1 MGMSI
6 HFRGRLA
13 DAAQLETLED
23 LLIDLILELGG
34 QVEVWRSVAEHD
46 SSRVVRGLLVNV
58 EPGQETLSLLFSPEG
73 FLTPLVCISEAER
86 GTMEQLPWC
95 SIKTQYGTPVGH
107 AAVVEILT
115 LLRDHFLPDLEV
127 HDETE
132 YWEHRDP
139 QRMIAALDRNATVIR
154 TFAEALENTHLTDEA
169 LESLEIVATR
179 IERIA
184 RLVQS
189 RLRNSSQSTSS
200 GSDEVDF
207 QPPWPQIEADWQKL
221 VRHSEARARRFQ
233 RTIEERLLAG
243 DDARSA
249 FEAAEAK
256 EMPDAH
262 ESLRQDTG
270 ELVSSFE
277 EEDGD
282 EEALGM
288 SNSWAAVE
296 QGEDFSPVRRE
307 RDPLLERATQ
317 LYMTLANLTD
327 ERDTDSI
334 AELLRHAGE
343 LCGGLAQ
350 ALPLPPTY
358 DFDLEERG
366 HVDVQLKRALRGAA
380 FLRGALIHLAYGST
394 SREPFDSIRTEVE
407 AVQGRIIDCLQQTR
421 PIADA

>member
-1 MGMSI
+1 MTI
-6 HFRGRLA
+6 HYRGKLA
-13 DAAQLETLED
+13 DPAQLETLED

-46 SSRVVRGLLVNV
+46 SSRVVRGLLVNI

-73 FLTPLVCISEAER
+73 FLTPLVYISEAEL
-86 GTMEQLPWC
+86 GTMEPLPWC

-115 LLRDHFLPDLEV
+115 LLLDHFLPDLEV

-139 QRMIAALDRNATVIR
+139 QRMIAALNRNAMILR
-154 TFAEALENTHLTDEA
+154 TFADALENTHLTDEA
-169 LESLEIVATR
+169 LESPEIVATR
-179 IERIA
+179 IDRIA
-184 RLVQS
+184 LLVQAKLKKPS
-189 RLRNSSQSTSS
+189 PAIP
-200 GSDEVDF
+200 SDADESDF
-207 QPPWPQIEADWQKL
+207 QPPWPQIEAEWQEL

-243 DDARSA
+243 DDVRSA

-256 EMPDAH
+256 EMPDIH

-277 EEDGD
+277 DEDGD
-282 EEALGM
+282 DEAFGT
-288 SNSWAAVE
+288 SNSWAADE

-327 ERDTDSI
+327 ERDNDAM

-350 ALPLPPTY
+350 ALPLPPSY

-366 HVDVQLKRALRGAA
+366 HAAVQLKRALRGAA
-380 FLRGALIHLAYGST
+380 FLRGALIHLTYVSP
-394 SREPFDSIRTEVE
+394 SREPFDSIRAEVE
-407 AVQGRIIDCLQQTR
+407 TVQGEIINCLQQTR
-421 PIADA
+421 PMPDA

>member
-1 MGMSI
+1 MTI
-6 HFRGRLA
+6 HYRGKLA
-13 DAAQLETLED
+13 DPAQLETLED
-23 LLIDLILELGG
+23 LLIDLVLELGG

-46 SSRVVRGLLVNV
+46 SSRMVRGLLVNV

-73 FLTPLVCISEAER
+73 FLTPLVCISEAEL
-86 GTMEQLPWC
+86 GTMEPLPWC

-132 YWEHRDP
+132 YWEQRDP
-139 QRMIAALDRNATVIR
+139 QRMIEAMNRNAMVIR

-169 LESLEIVATR
+169 LESPEIVATR

-184 RLVQS
+184 RLVQAK
-189 RLRNSSQSTSS
+189 LTNPEPPTS
-200 GSDEVDF
+200 GESDEVDF
-207 QPPWPQIEADWQKL
+207 QPPWPQIEAEWQNL
-221 VRHSEARARRFQ
+221 VRDSEARARRFQ

-243 DDARSA
+243 DDVHEA
-249 FEAAEAK
+249 FEAAAAK
-256 EMPDAH
+256 ERPATSDYDRLNSQGQVVSFD
-262 ESLRQDTG
+262 EENDDEEIFDT
-270 ELVSSFE
+270 SSSWE
-277 EEDGD
+277 ADDLEEDS
-282 EEALGM
+282 A
-288 SNSWAAVE
+288 
-296 QGEDFSPVRRE
+296 PTRRE

-327 ERDTDSI
+327 ERDTEAI

-350 ALPLPPTY
+350 ALPLPPSY

-366 HVDVQLKRALRGAA
+366 HVAVQLKRALRGAA
-380 FLRGALIHLAYGST
+380 FLRGALIHLAYVSE
-394 SREPFDSIRTEVE
+394 SREPFDSIRGEVE
-407 AVQGRIIDCLQQTR
+407 AVQGEIIDCLRQTR
-421 PIADA
+421 PMPEA